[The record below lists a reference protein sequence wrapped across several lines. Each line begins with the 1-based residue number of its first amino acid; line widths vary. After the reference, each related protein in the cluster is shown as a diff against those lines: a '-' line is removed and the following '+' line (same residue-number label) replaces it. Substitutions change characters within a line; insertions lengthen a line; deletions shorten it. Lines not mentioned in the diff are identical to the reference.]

1 MVLVGVQATL
11 LALFSTEHT
20 EYQTVLVASTILQL
34 CAAIALGL
42 LSYWEHRNTIRPSIL
57 ISIYLFLTCILDAAR
72 ARTQALIPG
81 QTKVASILIATV
93 AMKVLVLVIEM
104 REKTPILL
112 PEFAEASSELRSSIF
127 SRAFFLWLNPLL
139 VMGFRGVI
147 SPQDLPPIYEK
158 LSSETL
164 AGRVQ
169 SNWTRSEFTS
179 DRFFYKS
186 LILK

>member
-1 MVLVGVQATL
+1 M
-11 LALFSTEHT
+11 EHS
-20 EYQTVLVASTILQL
+20 EYRAVLVASTTLQL
-34 CAAIALGL
+34 CAAITLGL

-57 ISIYLFLTCILDAAR
+57 ISTYLIFTCILDAAR

-93 AMKVLVLVIEM
+93 AVKVLVLVIET
-104 REKTPILL
+104 REKTYILL
-112 PEFAEASSELRSSIF
+112 PEYSESSSELRSSIL

-139 VMGFRGVI
+139 FMGFRGVI
-147 SPQDLPPIYEK
+147 SSQDLPPISEK

-169 SNWTRSEFTS
+169 SNWVRSEFI
-179 DRFFYKS
+179 F
-186 LILK
+186 

>member
-1 MVLVGVQATL
+1 MEQTEYRAVLVT
-11 LALFSTEHT
+11 STT
-20 EYQTVLVASTILQL
+20 LQL

-42 LSYWEHRNTIRPSIL
+42 LSFWEHRNTVRPSIL
-57 ISIYLFLTCILDAAR
+57 ISTYLILTSILDAAR

-93 AMKVLVLVIEM
+93 AMKVLVLIIET
-104 REKTPILL
+104 REKTYILL
-112 PEFAEASSELRSSIF
+112 PEYSESSSELRSSIF

-139 VMGFRGVI
+139 FMGFRGVI
-147 SPQDLPPIYEK
+147 FSQDLPPIYEK

-169 SNWTRSEFTS
+169 SNWIRSEFIS
-179 DRFFYKS
+179 DSCSCES
-186 LILK
+186 LMLKL